1 MADVR
6 LIIDPPSPGPWN
18 MAVDEV
24 LLQDAVDNGH
34 AALRFYQWSEPTLSL
49 GYFQRYEDRNQHAA
63 SRASAVVRRQSG
75 GGAILHDRELTYSLI
90 LPPSHPFTSR
100 TAELYESVH
109 RAFIAVLTDNQTV
122 DARLNAL
129 RIRGTESSSTTSDEP
144 FLCFQRKSPGDVV
157 LVARND
163 QSENSLAPARS
174 SPQIVKVL
182 GSAQRRHRGAILQH
196 GSLLI
201 ETSPAAPELPG
212 LSDLNGREIHIQQLI
227 SSVCQQLT
235 ATAGLEFTAYR
246 LSKELESKAH
256 ELATNKYGSEAW
268 TNRR

>member
-1 MADVR
+1 MERADA
-6 LIIDPPSPGPWN
+6 LAG
-18 MAVDEV
+18 
-24 LLQDAVDNGH
+24 LLPA
-34 AALRFYQWSEPTLSL
+34 R
-49 GYFQRYEDRNQHAA
+49 EDRQHTPPAA
-63 SRASAVVRRQSG
+63 TCAIVRRQSG
-75 GGAILHDRELTYSLI
+75 GGAILHDRELTYSLAA
-90 LPPSHPFTSR
+90 PARHPLTPR
-100 TAELYESVH
+100 TASTNAIH
-109 RAFIAVLTDNQTV
+109 NAFIALLFIRACRTRPLTI
-122 DARLNAL
+122 RNAL
-129 RIRGTESSSTTSDEP
+129 RLRGDRIAVVRTSDEP
-144 FLCFQRKSPGDVV
+144 FLCFQRTSH
-157 LVARND
+157 VADLAPRANRSD
-163 QSENSLAPARS
+163 QAQNSLAPARS
-174 SPQIVKVL
+174 SPSSRHKIL

-212 LSDLNGREIHIQQLI
+212 FSDLNGREIHIQQLI